1 MDAEASTRLRV
12 VIGRLA
18 RDLNASATD
27 EGLTPTQ
34 SSALGL
40 IARRGP
46 IGPAEVAELEGL
58 NPTMVSR
65 VFSRLT
71 ELDLIERRPD
81 PADLRTINVV
91 ITALGRQVQERIRDA
106 RAQIISSCMER
117 LPDASLRKLLAAL
130 PALEELDAELRT
142 LAASARRR

>member
-1 MDAEASTRLRV
+1 
-12 VIGRLA
+12 
-18 RDLNASATD
+18 
-27 EGLTPTQ
+27 
-34 SSALGL
+34 
-40 IARRGP
+40 
-46 IGPAEVAELEGL
+46 
-58 NPTMVSR
+58 